1 MSGLPTADVDYE
13 PAAPPR
19 RRTPWL
25 WMLGF
30 ALLVVAPVIAVNF
43 HAEVSRWKVA
53 AAIEAWDR
61 GDATAG
67 ERLMQEAQQWDP
79 QNPQVPVVRAQRLA
93 DDKDYAG
100 ALKMLEE
107 ANERGANVSTSL
119 HAELLTKA
127 GRAQEAVMLFDPAI
141 RTLRVAESETAF
153 EFLRKAYRSNLAI
166 FLNMQA
172 YLRAIGNFE
181 LDTASE
187 QIEEAISYSPNKRS
201 RTALLDTRGFIR
213 WRKGQYSEAL
223 ADLNLSVEQ
232 AEEELKEALSPK
244 AGLGRKSVTPAD
256 LRHEKEQVKKPVAVI
271 RYHRALIHQSLGD
284 EAQAEKDFARV
295 RELGFEPGDDLF

>member
-1 MSGLPTADVDYE
+1 MSGLPTADVDYQ

-53 AAIEAWDR
+53 AAIEAWER
-61 GDATAG
+61 GDATTG
-67 ERLMQEAQQWDP
+67 EQLMQEALQWDP
-79 QNPQVPVVRAQRLA
+79 QNPQVPLVRSQRLA
-93 DDKDYAG
+93 DNKDYAG

-107 ANERGANVSTSL
+107 ASKRGANVSPFL
-119 HAELLTKA
+119 YAELLTKA
-127 GRAQEAVMLFDPAI
+127 GRPKEAVALFDPAI
-141 RTLRVAESETAF
+141 RALRVADSETVF
-153 EFLRKAYRSNLAI
+153 EFLHKAYRGNLAN

-172 YLRAIGNFE
+172 YLRAVGNIE

-187 QIEEAISYSPNKRS
+187 QIEEALSYSPNKRS

-213 WRKGQYSEAL
+213 WRNGDYSEAL
-223 ADLNLSVEQ
+223 ADLDVSVEQ
-232 AEEELKEALSPK
+232 AEEELKEALSPQ
-244 AGLGRKSVTPAD
+244 AALGRKAVTPAD

-271 RYHRALIHQSLGD
+271 RYHRGLIYQSLGD